1 MPVSHPSWRTEYR
14 ELLRLSWPIL
24 ITQLAHTG
32 MAVTDT
38 VMAGA
43 VSARDLAAVALG
55 ASLWVP
61 LFLFTISSLTAV
73 TALIARAWGA
83 RDMPQIALMLQQ
95 GRWLALLLGLTG
107 SMLLLSAEPLL
118 KWMKVAES
126 IRGDSAAYLHAVA
139 AGLPAAALYQT
150 LRALS
155 EGTGSSKPV
164 MAIALMGF
172 AINIPLNAILIYGWL
187 GLPALGGVGCGYAT
201 ASIMW
206 INMLAMGWL
215 LQRSR
220 RLPPAV
226 WPNGWGRPLNAPLQ
240 RIARLGLPIGAA
252 VFAEASIFAVV
263 TLLIGHMGA
272 VVVASHQI
280 ASSFSSVTFMVPL
293 SLGLGLTVRTSQALG
308 AEQPQRARLIVVLGL
323 VMAAGVAVL
332 NTGIMVLA
340 PDSIVA
346 IYSRDDAVQSLAA
359 TLLVYAAF
367 YQLADAVQVAAA
379 GSLRGYHDTRATMV
393 ITLFAYWGV
402 GLPLGYALGLQ
413 DWIVPAMGVRGLW
426 VGLGAGLTM
435 AALLLGWRLYRIST
449 GALSTPDSS
458 GRAAA

>member
-1 MPVSHPSWRTEYR
+1 
-14 ELLRLSWPIL
+14 
-24 ITQLAHTG
+24 
-32 MAVTDT
+32 
-38 VMAGA
+38 
-43 VSARDLAAVALG
+43 
-55 ASLWVP
+55 
-61 LFLFTISSLTAV
+61 
-73 TALIARAWGA
+73 
-83 RDMPQIALMLQQ
+83 
-95 GRWLALLLGLTG
+95 
-107 SMLLLSAEPLL
+107 
-118 KWMKVAES
+118 
-126 IRGDSAAYLHAVA
+126 
-139 AGLPAAALYQT
+139 
-150 LRALS
+150 
-155 EGTGSSKPV
+155 
-164 MAIALMGF
+164 
-172 AINIPLNAILIYGWL
+172 
-187 GLPALGGVGCGYAT
+187 
-201 ASIMW
+201 
-206 INMLAMGWL
+206 MLAMGWL